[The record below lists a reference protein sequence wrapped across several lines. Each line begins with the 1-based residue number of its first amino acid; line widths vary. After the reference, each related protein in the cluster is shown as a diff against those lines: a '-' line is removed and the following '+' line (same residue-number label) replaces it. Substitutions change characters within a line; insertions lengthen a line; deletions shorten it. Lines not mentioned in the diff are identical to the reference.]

1 MNGFCFDTAKVGV
14 CSQRGAMA
22 ETLHGE
28 EPKAG
33 AAALQG
39 WDSARGGA
47 QKARFAGGRIG
58 LFGEGR
64 CRDVERKGRGA
75 GMCFSDE
82 EERPRPIGSWRA
94 ARGGSVEL
102 CEVGDEQQGGE
113 GVEVEGAAVTEG
125 EDDDGGA
132 IEGGEG
138 GEDGVEH
145 SGEVD

>member
-58 LFGEGR
+58 LFGGD
-64 CRDVERKGRGA
+64 DVERRDERDAARG
-75 GMCFSDE
+75 CVFRVR
-82 EERPRPIGSWRA
+82 EERPRPFGSWRA

-102 CEVGDEQQGGE
+102 CEVGDEQQGGK

-125 EDDDGGA
+125 EDDHGGA